1 MDKGIIIY
9 WSESQEVIEFDYE
22 NLESIGLV
30 RSSSELWDSGGEY
43 NYVIKPQVN
52 KLEDGMVEV
61 RIKYEPSVN
70 TDIDPDEVCWGTST
84 LLLKPNEHSGEAH
97 WLDDADHSHDGICR
111 WVRLDSPLK
120 SSQRRRVTSTK
131 LQREQAQ
138 FRKLL
143 MKLDKCCVLTGE
155 ESNTV
160 LEAAHIIP
168 VAEGGPDI
176 PSNGIVLRCDLHKL
190 YDSAA
195 FKFDSYG
202 NVHVNSEACSSYYA
216 KLLTDTK
223 LPRSTLERVQQAL
236 VVKEA

>member
-1 MDKGIIIY
+1 MEKGIIVY

-30 RSSSELWDSGGEY
+30 RSSSELCDSGDKY
-43 NYVIKPQVN
+43 NYVIEPQIN

-61 RIKYEPSVN
+61 KIKYKSNVN

-84 LLLKPNEHSGEAH
+84 LILKPNEYSGEAH
-97 WLDDADHSHDGICR
+97 WIDDVDHSHDGVCR

-168 VAEGGPDI
+168 VAGGGPDI
-176 PSNGIVLRCDLHKL
+176 PSNGIVLRCDLHRL

-195 FKFDSYG
+195 FNFDRYG
-202 NVHVNSEACSSYYA
+202 NVLVNSEACSSYYV

-236 VVKEA
+236 VEKEA

>member
-1 MDKGIIIY
+1 MKKGIIVY
-9 WSESQEVIEFDYE
+9 WSKSQEIIEFDYE
-22 NLESIGLV
+22 NLESIALV
-30 RSSSELWDSGGEY
+30 RSSSELWDSGDEY
-43 NYVIKPQVN
+43 NYVIEPQIN
-52 KLEDGMVEV
+52 KLEDGVVEV
-61 RIKYEPSVN
+61 TIKYEPSIN
-70 TDIDPDEVCWGTST
+70 RDIDPDEVCWGTST
-84 LLLKPNEHSGEAH
+84 LFLKSNEHSGKAH
-97 WLDDADHSHDGICR
+97 WRDDVDHSHDGFCR

-138 FRKLL
+138 FRRLL

-168 VAEGGPDI
+168 VAKGGLDI

-195 FKFDSYG
+195 FKFDSNG
-202 NVHVNSEACSSYYA
+202 NVHVNLKACSSYYA
-216 KLLTDTK
+216 ELLTDTK

-236 VVKEA
+236 VEKEA

>member
-1 MDKGIIIY
+1 MGKGIIVY

-30 RSSSELWDSGGEY
+30 RSSSELWDSGDEY
-43 NYVIKPQVN
+43 NYVIEPKIN
-52 KLEDGMVEV
+52 KLEDGVVEV
-61 RIKYEPSVN
+61 TIKYESRIN
-70 TDIDPDEVCWGTST
+70 ADIDPDEVCWGTST
-84 LLLKPNEHSGEAH
+84 LLLKPNAHSGEAH
-97 WLDDADHSHDGICR
+97 WLDDSGVSHDGVCR

-143 MKLDKCCVLTGE
+143 MKYDKCCVLTGE

-195 FKFDSYG
+195 FKFDSNG
-202 NVHVNSEACSSYYA
+202 NVHINLEACSSYYA
-216 KLLTDTK
+216 KLLSDTR
-223 LPRSTLERVQQAL
+223 LPRATLKRVQQAL

>member
-1 MDKGIIIY
+1 
-9 WSESQEVIEFDYE
+9 
-22 NLESIGLV
+22 
-30 RSSSELWDSGGEY
+30 
-43 NYVIKPQVN
+43 
-52 KLEDGMVEV
+52 MVEV
-61 RIKYEPSVN
+61 TIKYESSIN
-70 TDIDPDEVCWGTST
+70 TNINPDAVCWGTST
-84 LLLKPNEHSGEAH
+84 LLLKPNEHSGEAY
-97 WLDDADHSHDGICR
+97 WLDDAEHSHDGVCR

-168 VAEGGPDI
+168 VAEGGPDV

-195 FKFDSYG
+195 FKFDSNG

-223 LPRSTLERVQQAL
+223 LPRSTLKRVKQAL